1 MNAKRNKNAR
11 RHDGRG
17 EDRRRRHP
25 EPARAEPAPAPA
37 RGGPGAA
44 EDDELIFVPLGG
56 AGEIGMNL
64 NLFGHR
70 GRWLMVDCGVTF
82 GNDETPGIELI
93 MPDPA
98 FIAERARDLDGLVLT
113 HAHEDHIGAV
123 PYLWPRLKCPLYAT
137 PFTAAVLRR
146 KLADVGLEGQARIKV
161 VEPGARFKVGA
172 WDIELVT
179 LTHSIPEPNALVI
192 RTPHG
197 ALFHTGDWKI
207 DPAPLVGPPIDEAG
221 LRRLGDEGV
230 LALVGDSTN
239 VFRAGVA
246 GSESD
251 VRQSLIDLARR
262 YENRVAIAC
271 FASNVARLETIA
283 AVAEATGR
291 EAALVGRSLWR
302 IYEAARECGYL
313 RDVRPFL
320 SEDDVADVPRRRLL
334 MAVTGS
340 QGEPRAALAR
350 IAERSHRNAVL
361 ESGDVVIFSS
371 RIIPGNERAIGRL
384 QDRLALAGVEIV
396 TERDHFV
403 HVSGHPARD
412 ELVQMYQWTRPRA
425 LVPVHGEL
433 RHMVEHAKLGREC
446 QIGETVVAP
455 NGSVVR
461 LAPGPVAVVDEVH
474 SGRLALDGTSLVP
487 LGGAMM
493 KDRRKLMF
501 NGAAAAT
508 VVIDKRGRL
517 AAAPRVTVQGLAEDE
532 DAGAI
537 EDSAADAVAEAV
549 QKLGGRADDAEV
561 EEAAY
566 HAVRR
571 AIGALRGKKP
581 PTSVHVV
588 RVH

>member
-1 MNAKRNKNAR
+1 MNAR
-11 RHDGRG
+11 RAKA
-17 EDRRRRHP
+17 P
-25 EPARAEPAPAPA
+25 RAAAAAPHAV
-37 RGGPGAA
+37 G
-44 EDDELIFVPLGG
+44 DDELIFIPLGG

-64 NLFGHR
+64 NLFGYR

-82 GNDETPGIELI
+82 GNDETPGIDVI

-161 VEPGARFKVGA
+161 VAPGSRFKVGQ
-172 WDIELVT
+172 WDIEMVT

-207 DPAPLVGPPIDEAG
+207 DPSPLVGPPIDEAG

-246 GSESD
+246 GSEAE
-251 VRQSLIDLARR
+251 VRKSLIDLAKK
-262 YENRVAIAC
+262 YDQRVAIAC
-271 FASNVARLETIA
+271 FASNVARLETVA
-283 AVAEATGR
+283 AVAAATGR

-320 SEDDVADVPRRRLL
+320 SEDDVADIPRARLL

-350 IAERSHRNAVL
+350 IAEHSHRSAVL
-361 ESGDVVIFSS
+361 EAGDVVIFSS

-384 QDRLALAGVEIV
+384 QDRLALLGVEVV

-433 RHMVEHAKLGREC
+433 RHMVEHAKLAREC
-446 QIGETVVAP
+446 QIADTVVAP

-461 LAPGPVAVVDEVH
+461 LAPGPLAVVDEVP
-474 SGRLALDGTSLVP
+474 SGRLALDGTALVP
-487 LGGAMM
+487 LGGTLM

-501 NGAAAAT
+501 NGAAAVT
-508 VVIDKRGRL
+508 VVLDKRGRL
-517 AAAPRVTVQGLAEDE
+517 AAPARVTVQGLADDE
-532 DAGAI
+532 DAAAI
-537 EDSAADAVAEAV
+537 EDAAADAVEAAV
-549 QKLGGRADDAEV
+549 RKLGGRAEDREV
-561 EEAAY
+561 EDAV
-566 HAVRR
+566 HRAVRR
-571 AIGALRGKKP
+571 AIGELRGKKP